1 MMTMTFR
8 LPSFRNLSL
17 GLALGATLLWGP
29 SKAWAGEGTSGAD
42 FVKIGVGARPSAM
55 GEAYVAAADDINA
68 AYWNP
73 AGLALMDRTQ
83 VSLMHLAYL
92 ADISYENIAVGGPI
106 NRLSGWAANVSYLWQ
121 PPFDSTQNDFG
132 APTQAA
138 ATASDLAVGL
148 SYAYNLGNYR
158 TSDFNISNISV
169 GLTLK
174 LIQREL
180 SGYTAN
186 AIYGDF
192 GVLAE
197 ILEGL
202 RLGFMVQNA
211 GTTLTFISVGEPA
224 PLNLKLGL
232 AWNLHFNDANS
243 LQLVYDVNHPIDSSD
258 PNYNRWL
265 QNVGAEYW
273 LFNTLALRGGYE
285 FGYDLGGLTAG
296 AGFKWADVAV
306 DYAFVPYDVV
316 GNTHRISLS
325 YAFGSAVSRPDV
337 SAPEPPQN
345 LKGLAGDRLIS
356 LAWDKSPEKDV
367 IGYNVYYSKKSGD
380 GYVRT
385 NEKPEPNKTSLE
397 VRLRNDDT
405 YYFVVTAVN
414 AAGKESEFSSEVT
427 LKPRAPA
434 KPGAPQALKTE
445 VQGRT
450 VTLTWKSV
458 DDKEVVGYN
467 VYYTK
472 EPGKNYRKLTK
483 AAPLTDPECR
493 LRGLTP
499 GSPYYFVV
507 TSVTKEG
514 LESDYS
520 AEAFARPQQDTV
532 NDALPEG
539 HQSKKPAQAVEDN
552 DPI

>member
-1 MMTMTFR
+1 M
-8 LPSFRNLSL
+8 
-17 GLALGATLLWGP
+17 
-29 SKAWAGEGTSGAD
+29 
-42 FVKIGVGARPSAM
+42 
-55 GEAYVAAADDINA
+55 
-68 AYWNP
+68 
-73 AGLALMDRTQ
+73 
-83 VSLMHLAYL
+83 
-92 ADISYENIAVGGPI
+92 GGPI

-158 TSDFNISNISV
+158 TSDFNINPIAILSV
-169 GLTLK
+169 GGTLK

-180 SGYTAN
+180 SGHTAN

-243 LQLVYDVNHPIDSSD
+243 LQLVLRRQPSHRQQRPQLQ
-258 PNYNRWL
+258 PRWL
-265 QNVGAEYW
+265 QNVGAAEYW

-325 YAFGSAVSRPDV
+325 YAFGAAVL
-337 SAPEPPQN
+337 APRTCPPPLEPPQN

-427 LKPRAPA
+427 LKPRAP
-434 KPGAPQALKTE
+434 GQARRPAGHLKTE

-483 AAPLTDPECR
+483 AAPP
-493 LRGLTP
+493 
-499 GSPYYFVV
+499 
-507 TSVTKEG
+507 
-514 LESDYS
+514 
-520 AEAFARPQQDTV
+520 
-532 NDALPEG
+532 
-539 HQSKKPAQAVEDN
+539 
-552 DPI
+552 

>member
-1 MMTMTFR
+1 MMTTFCT
-8 LPSFRNLSL
+8 PSFKARAAAL
-17 GLALGATLLWGP
+17 GLALSLCLGP
-29 SKAWAGEGTSGAD
+29 AGAWAGQGTSGAD
-42 FVKIGVGARPSAM
+42 FVKIGVGARPSGM
-55 GEAYVAAADDINA
+55 GEAFVAAANDINA

-73 AGLALMDRTQ
+73 AGLALLDRTQ
-83 VSLMHLAYL
+83 ASFMHMAYL

-132 APTQAA
+132 APTQQA

-148 SYAYNLGNYR
+148 SYAYNFGNYR

-169 GLTLK
+169 GGTLK
-174 LIQREL
+174 LIQRTL
-180 SGYTAN
+180 SDHTAN
-186 AIYGDF
+186 AIYGDV

-202 RLGFMVQNA
+202 RLGFMVQDA

-224 PLNLKLGL
+224 PLNTKLGI
-232 AWNLHFNDANS
+232 AWNVHFNDANS
-243 LQLVYDVNHPIDSSD
+243 IMLAYDINHPIDSSD

-265 QNVGAEYW
+265 QNVGGEYW

-296 AGFKWADVAV
+296 AGFKWADLGV
-306 DYAFVPYDVV
+306 DYAFVPYNIV
-316 GNTHRISLS
+316 GNTHRISLNYS
-325 YAFGSAVSRPDV
+325 FGSAVSRPDV
-337 SAPEPPQN
+337 SAPEPPHA

-367 IGYNVYYSKKSGD
+367 IGYNVYYSKKSGE

-397 VRLRNDDT
+397 VRLRNDET

-414 AAGKESEFSSEVT
+414 AAGKESEFSSEII

-450 VTLTWKSV
+450 VTLTWKGV
-458 DDKEVVGYN
+458 DAKEVVGYN

-499 GSPYYFVV
+499 GSPYYFVI

-532 NDALPEG
+532 NDAVPEG
-539 HQSKKPAQAVEDN
+539 RQPKATKPSEDN

>member
-1 MMTMTFR
+1 MMDMTLRTR
-8 LPSFRNLSL
+8 LFDP
-17 GLALGATLLWGP
+17 
-29 SKAWAGEGTSGAD
+29 KAWAAALVLALAPVLAWASGAGTSGAD
-42 FVKIGVGARPSAM
+42 FVKIGIGARPAAM
-55 GEAYVAAADDINA
+55 GEAFVAAASDINA

-73 AGLALMDRTQ
+73 AGLALIDRTQ
-83 VSLMHLAYL
+83 ASFMHMAYL
-92 ADISYENIAVGGPI
+92 ADISYENLAIGGPI
-106 NRLSGWAANVSYLWQ
+106 NRLSGWGANISYLSQ
-121 PPFDSTQNDFG
+121 APFDSTKNTFG

-138 ATASDLAVGL
+138 ASASDMAIGL
-148 SYAYNLGNYR
+148 SYAYNFGNYR
-158 TSDFNISNISV
+158 TTDFSISNISM
-169 GLTLK
+169 GGTLK
-174 LIQREL
+174 LIQRTL
-180 SGYTAN
+180 SDRSAN
-186 AIYGDF
+186 AVYGDA
-192 GVLAE
+192 GILAE

-211 GTTLTFISVGEPA
+211 GTTITFISAADPA
-224 PLNLKLGL
+224 PLNTKLGL
-232 AWNLHFNDANS
+232 AWDHKFNDANR
-243 LQLVYDVNHPIDSSD
+243 LMIAYDVNHPIDLEN
-258 PNYNRWL
+258 PNFNRWR
-265 QNVGAEYW
+265 QNLGAEYW
-273 LFNTLALRGGYE
+273 LFNILALRGGYE
-285 FGYDLGGLTAG
+285 LGYDLGGLTAG
-296 AGFKWADVAV
+296 AGFRYGALGV
-306 DYAFVPYDVV
+306 DYAFVPYSLV
-316 GNTHRISLS
+316 GNTHRISLD

-337 SAPEPPQN
+337 SAPEPPRS

-367 IGYNVYYSKKSGD
+367 IGYNVYYSKKPGE

-397 VRLRNDDT
+397 VRLRNDET
-405 YYFVVTAVN
+405 YYFAVSAVN
-414 AAGKESEFSSEVT
+414 AAGKESEFSSEIMLT
-427 LKPRAPA
+427 PRAPS
-434 KPGAPQALKTE
+434 KPVAPQALKTE

-450 VTLTWKSV
+450 VTLTWKGV
-458 DDKEVVGYN
+458 TAKDIVGYN

-499 GSPYYFVV
+499 GSPYYFVI

-532 NDALPEG
+532 GDTVPEG
-539 HQSKKPAQAVEDN
+539 PTRKVKPLENN